1 VTDPERNR
9 LRDLPS
15 VDFVLGHL
23 TKGVP
28 HEMGVDAARRAIDEA
43 RALIESGA
51 EVTRDDV
58 ARRAREFV
66 DGALNAR
73 LQPVINATGVLLHTN
88 LGRAPLGQR
97 QIDAVVAAATSYG
110 TLEYELA
117 SGTRGRRGT
126 HIRNLVRA
134 LTGAEDAFVV
144 NNNAGATLLVLAGLC
159 GGREVVVSRGELV
172 EIGGEFRIPDIAAA
186 AGVTLREV
194 GTTNRTR
201 LADYERAIRP
211 ETAALLKVHPSNY
224 RIVGFTAEA
233 SAREL
238 ARLARARGIPFV
250 HDIGSGLLRPW
261 RDRPWLTGEPPVSE
275 TLRNGADVVLFS
287 GDKLLGGPQAGI
299 ILGRSKIIDVL
310 ARHPLARAL
319 RPDKMTL
326 AALEAT
332 LTAYA
337 EDEPERLPLWR
348 LAAVSQKELLARAER
363 LCERLTEGASDV
375 EISAEET
382 EAAAGGGSSPARPL
396 PSAAIVVATDEAD
409 EFAARLRMGS
419 PPVVARIADDR
430 VLLDLRTVFPEQDD
444 PLVDALRS
452 ALAAT
457 RR

>member
-1 VTDPERNR
+1 VTDPGRNR
-9 LRDLPS
+9 RRDLPS
-15 VDFVLGHL
+15 VDFVIGHL

-28 HEMGVDAARRAIDEA
+28 HEIGVDAARRALDEA
-43 RALIESGA
+43 RARIESGT

-58 ARRAREFV
+58 ARRAQEFV
-66 DGALNAR
+66 DETLSAR

-88 LGRAPLGQR
+88 LGRAPLGER

-117 SGTRGRRGT
+117 TGTRGKRGT

-134 LTGAEDAFVV
+134 MTGAEDAFVV

-211 ETAALLKVHPSNY
+211 ETGALLKVHPSNY

-233 SAREL
+233 SGRDL

-261 RDRPWLTGEPPVSE
+261 RDHPWLAGEPAVSE
-275 TLRNGADVVLFS
+275 TLRDGADVVLFS

-299 ILGRSKIIDVL
+299 ILGRSKIMEAL

-332 LTAYA
+332 LMAYA

-348 LAAVSQKELLARAER
+348 LAAVAQKELLARAER
-363 LCERLTEGASDV
+363 LCERLTDGAPGV

-382 EAAAGGGSSPARPL
+382 DATAGGGSSPSRPL
-396 PSAAIVVATDEAD
+396 PSAAVIVTTDEPD

-430 VLLDLRTVFPEQDD
+430 VVLDLRTVFAEQDD
-444 PLVDALRS
+444 ALLS